1 MNTIDYSLE
10 EKLPSVE
17 EYIYLRQSVNW
28 PFPNKNA
35 IEKSLNNSI
44 YCVCAVKNDHTI
56 GMSRLV
62 GDHSF
67 IYFVADVIVLPEY
80 QNLGIGTSL
89 MKKIMSYLQEN
100 IQDYSYITLMSAK
113 GKEAFYEKFGFF
125 KRPTDNF
132 GYGMMVEL

>member
-1 MNTIDYSLE
+1 M
-10 EKLPSVE
+10 
-17 EYIYLRQSVNW
+17 
-28 PFPNKNA
+28 
-35 IEKSLNNSI
+35 
-44 YCVCAVKNDHTI
+44 KNDHII

-67 IYFVADVIVLPEY
+67 IYFIADVIVLPEY
-80 QNLGIGTSL
+80 QNQGIGTAL

-100 IQDYSYITLMSAK
+100 VQDYSYITLMSAK

-125 KRPTDNF
+125 KRPTDKF

>member
-1 MNTIDYSLE
+1 MIEYTIE
-10 EKLPSVE
+10 EKPPSVE
-17 EYIYLRQSVNW
+17 EYIRLRKSVSW
-28 PFPNKNA
+28 PCPSREA
-35 IEKSLNNSI
+35 IGKSLDSSV
-44 YCVCAVKNDHTI
+44 YCVCAVEDGRVI

-80 QNLGIGTSL
+80 QGQGIGTAL
-89 MKKIMSYLQEN
+89 MERIMSCLKEN
-100 IQDYSYITLMSAK
+100 VHGYSYITLMSAK

-125 KRPTDNF
+125 KRPTADL